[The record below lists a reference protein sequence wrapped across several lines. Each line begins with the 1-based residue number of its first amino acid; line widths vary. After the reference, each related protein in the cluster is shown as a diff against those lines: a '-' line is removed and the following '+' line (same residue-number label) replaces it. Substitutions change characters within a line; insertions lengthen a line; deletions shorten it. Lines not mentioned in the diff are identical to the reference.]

1 MEKNKSRTD
10 MLAAGRK
17 KLQQF
22 RQKKDN
28 KGNSSKPSGKGGK
41 SGHDKTEGTFAEAA
55 GELSN
60 HDTVDISE
68 SSSGVV
74 AEASDTATGISKH
87 DVTGDASNDTA
98 VQQLHDADGQIS
110 KHDAEDTTA
119 LPESIPRVDT
129 VASDAASRVDPVK
142 SESPVANKDTSAK
155 GKVGIA
161 CLLDVTGFPPE
172 GSRTDNT
179 SDGHDVDI
187 RASPEDG
194 SSSLVLEDTT
204 INVPAMVLDE
214 RSGDSNLLLPTD
226 FSFGLE
232 REHGEEQVTDVG
244 AMQEVGGSG
253 GNETDDRMVNF
264 LDGDSNPPT
273 DDAKD
278 SIADRRTA
286 DSGNRFV
293 EENISVATQLSKID
307 MASLADSVA
316 NYAGEA
322 EEPRDHSFGT
332 SPLTESSM
340 MSTVRSVAMGHERD
354 VTSFGPND
362 EKPEAVNFS
371 DTEGTEANSGFFE
384 VERSYEVESN
394 DKDNFL
400 ACKHIDLSSILDGS
414 VVKLSHLAEILQV
427 LDQDEFRYIFMSRE
441 SSAEKP
447 RNADKRQASDD
458 VIHDSF
464 ERLKEHLY
472 MTSLSKDA
480 CYLQLSEH
488 QKGIDGISVNSSL
501 VEVEGKNDTIA
512 KEIVQYRNELQ
523 EALSEKVELEKQ
535 LQLSRSEADVFAA
548 KVNELQ
554 NKLEMTQGEMSGI
567 FSELVE
573 CRNLVQALQSE
584 NENLNISFKMMIEEK
599 NKLSRETT
607 NVLLENEKI
616 TEELYQHRVSLE
628 SFQTLI
634 QDDRKRLEHENYG
647 MINENS
653 KLLAGLAECEN
664 TVEVLRVENKN
675 LNEILTSLSEERKKF
690 DEEKVSMDHQISKM
704 SEESVNCKEMILT
717 LQTEIISLNEH
728 MRSISEEKSKLEEEQ
743 NTIFSEYEKQ
753 YHKLVEF
760 NVLEAVLQAECCKS
774 VKDLKEA
781 RTSIKH
787 YTDENKSLC
796 ADLEF
801 HKIKLKDIDCQ
812 KNSTQFDEVE
822 SQGVKNDTG
831 VLHESKSHQSSSRQM
846 KLDVYSDAFGFLA
859 LKRNLEEAGVL
870 MQKLEREIESMHLES
885 SSLNRSTDAVSP
897 GVSRLIQTFE
907 PNGYTEKDGQ
917 DPEKSPSSEG
927 HTTEDSHM
935 RTKMVA
941 QNLKILLKELVSD
954 AEDASEFCRVK
965 HSKVLAN
972 AAGTDLSKYDALEE
986 HDDQVQEANIE
997 LMVFNEAMRELI
1009 HHGVAKQSELLGQC
1023 DAMQKQEAV
1032 LKLENHHLQEKMNDF
1047 QGHINELQVQLEG
1060 HCRDSDQMTSSI
1072 SNQLQALQSEVS
1084 DRELILQE
1092 EQSSVAAQILK
1103 TVAMLDSTANNISAN
1118 PLPIGNS
1125 NPDVVGSVAASVDGA
1140 CKVIQGF
1147 RGQLEAAQS
1156 EFQEMSHKT
1165 DVALSI
1171 LHRLYSEL
1179 VRTLFGYDPDAAN
1192 KVMADGKRLDLLHPN
1207 FFDAILD
1214 QLKNLYSERLE
1225 LQSTN
1230 TQLSS
1235 QMTNT
1240 ARETDELQKLCLKSD
1255 TVLKLIDE
1263 IEQSV
1268 KLERPAVS
1276 ADDPASLLE
1285 SLIHLLIQKCRE
1297 TGQGSSLCA
1306 SLEMHVHDLQG
1317 EVERLNF
1324 VLMEY
1329 GNENLV
1335 FKHSL
1340 KSAQE
1345 VVIALNSKVQEKVA
1359 ELELSE
1365 QRISSLREKL
1375 GIAVTKGKGLI
1386 SQRESLKQS
1395 LAETSKELEKCSQE
1409 LLSKDERLHE
1419 VETKVKVYAE
1429 AGERMEAL
1437 ESELSYIRNSATAL
1451 RESFLLKDSVLLR
1464 IEEILEDLELPENFH
1479 SNDIIDKI
1487 DWLSKMVG
1495 NHSLPLGEW
1504 DHRSSAEGVSYSDAG
1519 FGSSDGLKEDMQPTP
1534 TSSEDLRRRYEE
1546 LQNRFYGLA
1555 EQNEMLEQSLMERNN
1570 LVQRWEIFLDTVDMP
1585 SHLRSGEPD
1594 DKIQWL
1600 GSALSEA
1607 QNHSYSLQQKIDN
1620 LETFCASL
1628 RADVEDSQ
1636 RRTSELEAA
1645 FHQACSEKE
1654 ILTKD
1659 LEILRQ
1665 ENDESIKRIADFS
1678 LRNENLQNESS
1689 LLQTQKLRLEEDK
1702 DHIEDVIRRL
1712 KEMVKNALQDSCH
1725 EDVVLDQ
1732 EGVGYFEEILRK
1744 LVEEHKTLSSGNL
1757 ANVDST
1763 DVHITGKE
1771 ELSNTSRDFEEQDVT
1786 TLSKNLDES
1795 MGELMSLKEEKDGYM
1810 QTNQSL
1816 VRELQELEVKKKEL
1830 EELLSQEERKSASLR
1845 EKLNIAVRKG
1855 KSLVQQRDGMK
1866 QSIEELNAE
1875 VERLKSESKHTDKTI
1890 SEFEEQ
1896 IKDLLAARDRLQV
1909 VESENSVL
1917 RDRLA
1922 ETERY
1927 MLEKEGSW
1935 SNILNALGEIDVGFE
1950 INSVNPVERITEIG
1964 KYLHGLHGR
1973 MDSLEQDSR
1982 KSKRAAELLLAELN
1996 EVQERNDGLQDELA
2010 KVVDELSEAS
2020 RQKDL
2025 AENAKHEAVAH
2036 IEKLSV
2042 FMTQID
2048 SIRER
2053 IHDHSRLLQ
2062 EESFQLSEVIMS
2074 VRREYAS
2081 EKEFYE
2087 SVKRDAD
2094 HLQSIDKEKESR
2106 LHILQGNISLLFESC
2121 ASAISRLEN
2130 WEEHMVENSLA
2141 SRSPQN
2147 LNSQN
2152 QIGGNISVGD
2162 ASIFNEESI
2171 RNMCDKLSLVVGDS
2185 ISMHTNELGRVM
2197 EVGQSEMK
2205 STIMNLQNEL
2215 QEKDIQK
2222 EKICKEL
2229 VGQIKEAETNA
2240 KNYLLD
2246 LQQARV
2252 KLDASQRQLD
2262 VMGEERK
2269 LLEQRVKELQ
2279 VNETNAID
2287 LQQNVNSL
2295 TDALAAKVQE
2305 CEGLM
2310 QALDEEETEM
2320 ENLANKIVGF
2330 ENELHQ
2336 KNKDLENLEASRA
2349 KALKKLSVTVS
2360 KFDEV
2365 HYLSENL
2372 LSEVEKLQSQLQDK
2386 EEEISFLR
2394 QEVTRCTNDA
2404 LAVTQMNKKSSDEI
2418 REVLAWFDSSV
2429 SHLLVNDVTIDYS
2442 NHLVD
2447 ECKEVLQ
2454 KKILNLMSELEN
2466 LRVTTQN
2473 RDILLQ
2479 EERAKVDELT
2489 QKEQHL
2495 KNSLREME
2503 SQIVMLQGSGDS
2515 DKATLSSSE
2524 IVEVEPTANKWTSS
2538 GTIATQVRSL
2548 RKPNNDQV
2556 AVAIDMDD
2564 SSQGLE
2570 DDDDDKAHG
2579 FKSLT
2584 TSKIVPRFTRPVS
2597 NLVDGLWMSCD
2608 RALMRQPALRLGLI
2622 LYWAV
2627 LHAMLATLVV

>member
-1 MEKNKSRTD
+1 

-28 KGNSSKPSGKGGK
+28 KGNNSKPSGKGGK
-41 SGHDKTEGTFAEAA
+41 SGSDKTAGTVSEAA

-60 HDTVDISE
+60 HDTGDTVDVSE

-87 DVTGDASNDTA
+87 DVTRDASNDAA
-98 VQQLHDADGQIS
+98 VQQLHDDDGQRS
-110 KHDAEDTTA
+110 KHDAEDSTA
-119 LPESIPRVDT
+119 LPESIPRVET
-129 VASDAASRVDPVK
+129 VASDAASRVDPVT
-142 SESPVANKDTSAK
+142 SESPVSNKDTSAK

-161 CLLDVTGFPPE
+161 CLLDVAGFPSE
-172 GSRTDNT
+172 GSKTDNT

-204 INVPAMVLDE
+204 IYVPAMVLEE
-214 RSGDSNLLLPTD
+214 RLGDSNLLLPTD
-226 FSFGLE
+226 FSSGLE
-232 REHGEEQVTDVG
+232 REHGEE
-244 AMQEVGGSG
+244 QEVGGSG
-253 GNETDDRMVNF
+253 GNETDDRMVIF
-264 LDGDSNPPT
+264 LNGDSNPPT
-273 DDAKD
+273 DDASD
-278 SIADRRTA
+278 SIAERTA
-286 DSGNRFV
+286 DSGNRFA
-293 EENISVATQLSKID
+293 EENFSVATQLSKID
-307 MASLADSVA
+307 DASLTDSVA
-316 NYAGEA
+316 NYAGEN

-340 MSTVRSVAMGHERD
+340 MSTSVAMGHERD

-362 EKPEAVNFS
+362 EKPEAVNLL
-371 DTEGTEANSGFFE
+371 DTEGSQANSGFFE
-384 VERSYEVESN
+384 VERSYKVKSN
-394 DKDNFL
+394 GKENFL
-400 ACKHIDLSSILDGS
+400 ACKHIDLSSILDGG
-414 VVKLSHLAEILQV
+414 VVKLSQLAEILQV

-447 RNADKRQASDD
+447 RNADKSQATDG

-488 QKGIDGISVNSSL
+488 LKGIDGIAVNSSL

-512 KEIVQYRNELQ
+512 KEIVQCRNELQ

-554 NKLEMTQGEMSGI
+554 NKLEMTPGEISGI
-567 FSELVE
+567 LSELVE

-584 NENLNISFKMMIEEK
+584 NENLNVSFKVMIEEK
-599 NKLSRETT
+599 NKLSQESR

-634 QDDRKRLEHENYG
+634 QDYRKRLEQENYG
-647 MINENS
+647 LISENS
-653 KLLAGLAECEN
+653 KLLAGLAECQN

-675 LNEILTSLSEERKKF
+675 LNETLTSLSEERKKF
-690 DEEKVSMDHQISKM
+690 DEEKVSMDHQIGKM
-704 SEESVNCKEMILT
+704 SEESVNCKELILT
-717 LQTEIISLNEH
+717 LQTEIINLNEH
-728 MRSISEEKSKLEEEQ
+728 MRSLSEEKSKLEEEH

-760 NVLEAVLQAECCKS
+760 NVLEAVLLAECCKA

-787 YTDENKSLC
+787 YTEENISLR
-796 ADLEF
+796 
-801 HKIKLKDIDCQ
+801 IKLKDIDCQ
-812 KNSTQFDEVE
+812 KNSSQFDEVE
-822 SQGVKNDTG
+822 SQDVKNDTG

-846 KLDVYSDAFGFLA
+846 KLDIYSDTFGFLA

-885 SSLNRSTDAVSP
+885 SSLSRSTDAVSP
-897 GVSRLIQTFE
+897 GVSQLIQTFE
-907 PNGYTEKDGQ
+907 PKGYTEKDGQ

-935 RTKMVA
+935 RTKVVA
-941 QNLKILLKELVSD
+941 QILKILLEELVSD
-954 AEDASEFCRVK
+954 AEEASEFYRVK
-965 HSKVLAN
+965 HSRVLAN

-986 HDDQVQEANIE
+986 HNDQLQEANIE
-997 LMVFNEAMRELI
+997 LMVFYEAMRELI
-1009 HHGVAKQSELLGQC
+1009 HHGVAKESELLGLC

-1032 LKLENHHLQEKMNDF
+1032 LKLENHNLQEKMNDL

-1060 HCRDSDQMTSSI
+1060 HCRDSDEMTSSI

-1084 DRELILQE
+1084 ERELILQE
-1092 EQSSVAAQILK
+1092 EQSSVAAQILQ
-1103 TVAMLDSTANNISAN
+1103 TVAKLDSTANNISAN
-1118 PLPIGNS
+1118 PLPTGNS
-1125 NPDVVGSVAASVDGA
+1125 NPDIVGSVAASVDGA
-1140 CKVIQGF
+1140 CIVIQGLH
-1147 RGQLEAAQS
+1147 GQLEAAQS

-1179 VRTLFGYDPDAAN
+1179 VRTLFGCDPDAAN
-1192 KVMADGKRLDLLHPN
+1192 EVMADGKRLDLLHPN
-1207 FFDAILD
+1207 IFDALLN
-1214 QLKNLYSERLE
+1214 QLKKLCSERLE
-1225 LQSTN
+1225 LQSAN
-1230 TQLSS
+1230 TQLGS

-1240 ARETDELQKLCLKSD
+1240 ARETDELQKLYLKSD

-1268 KLERPAVS
+1268 KLERPAVCG
-1276 ADDPASLLE
+1276 DEPASLLE

-1345 VVIALNSKVQEKVA
+1345 VVIALNSKVQEKIA

-1365 QRISSLREKL
+1365 QRLSSLREKL

-1409 LLSKDERLHE
+1409 LLSKDARLHE

-1487 DWLSKMVG
+1487 VWLAKMVG
-1495 NHSLPLGEW
+1495 NHSLPPGEW
-1504 DHRSSAEGVSYSDAG
+1504 DHRSSAEGGSYSDTG
-1519 FGSSDGLKEDMQPTP
+1519 FGSSDGLKEDM
-1534 TSSEDLRRRYEE
+1534 RRRYEE

-1585 SHLRSGEPD
+1585 SHLRSGESD

-1607 QNHSYSLQQKIDN
+1607 QNRSYSLQQKIDN
-1620 LETFCASL
+1620 LETLCGSL
-1628 RADVEDSQ
+1628 SADVEDSQ

-1689 LLQTQKLRLEEDK
+1689 LLQAQKLLLEEDK

-1712 KEMVKNALQDSCH
+1712 KEMVKNALQDSCP

-1732 EGVGYFEEILRK
+1732 EGVEYFEEILRK

-1757 ANVDST
+1757 VNVDST

-1771 ELSNTSRDFEEQDVT
+1771 ELSNPSRDFEEQDVT
-1786 TLSKNLDES
+1786 TLSKKLDES
-1795 MGELMSLKEEKDGYM
+1795 MGELMSSKEEKDGYM

-1816 VRELQELEVKKKEL
+1816 VRELQELELKKKEL
-1830 EELLSQEERKSASLR
+1830 EELLNQEERKSASLR

-1875 VERLKSESKHTDKTI
+1875 VERLMSESKHTDKTI
-1890 SEFEEQ
+1890 YEYEEH
-1896 IKDLLAARDRLQV
+1896 IKNLLATSDRVQV
-1909 VESENSVL
+1909 VESENSFL

-1927 MLEKEGSW
+1927 MQEKEGSW
-1935 SNILNALGEIDVGFE
+1935 NSILNSLGEIDVGFE

-2010 KVVDELSEAS
+2010 KVVDELSEVS
-2020 RQKDL
+2020 REKDL

-2036 IEKLSV
+2036 IEKLSYLHSEEKERQMSEITVLKFGVDNMKNDLSAIDKELGDALSKDLEVLYNVKATMKSFFDLDVVPDLGALFPGSLPGVTLSTKSENKV

-2048 SIRER
+2048 SIWER
-2053 IHDHSRLLQ
+2053 IHEHSRLLQ
-2062 EESFQLSEVIMS
+2062 EESSRLSEVVMN
-2074 VRREYAS
+2074 VHREYTS

-2087 SVKRDAD
+2087 SVKRDAE
-2094 HLQSIDKEKESR
+2094 HFQSIDKEKESK
-2106 LHILQGNISLLFESC
+2106 LHILHGNISLLFESC
-2121 ASAISRLEN
+2121 ASAISRLGN
-2130 WEEHMVENSLA
+2130 WKEHMVENALA
-2141 SRSPQN
+2141 SRSPQRN

-2162 ASIFNEESI
+2162 ASIFNVESI
-2171 RNMCDKLSLVVGDS
+2171 RSMCDKLSLVVGDS

-2262 VMGEERK
+2262 VLGEERK

-2279 VNETNAID
+2279 VNETNALD
-2287 LQQNVNSL
+2287 LQQKVNSL

-2360 KFDEV
+2360 KFDEL

-2372 LSEVEKLQSQLQDK
+2372 LSEVEKLQSQLQEKDG
-2386 EEEISFLR
+2386 EISFLR

-2404 LAVTQMNKKSSDEI
+2404 LAVTQMSKKSSDEI
-2418 REVLAWFDSSV
+2418 RELLAWLDSSI
-2429 SHLLVNDVTIDYS
+2429 SHVQVNDVTIDYS
-2442 NHLVD
+2442 NHLID
-2447 ECKEVLQ
+2447 EYKEVLQ
-2454 KKILNLMSELEN
+2454 KKILDLISELEN
-2466 LRVTTQN
+2466 LPS
-2473 RDILLQ
+2473 
-2479 EERAKVDELT
+2479 EEL
-2489 QKEQHL
+2489 
-2495 KNSLREME
+2495 
-2503 SQIVMLQGSGDS
+2503 
-2515 DKATLSSSE
+2515 
-2524 IVEVEPTANKWTSS
+2524 
-2538 GTIATQVRSL
+2538 IA
-2548 RKPNNDQV
+2548 
-2556 AVAIDMDD
+2556 
-2564 SSQGLE
+2564 
-2570 DDDDDKAHG
+2570 
-2579 FKSLT
+2579 
-2584 TSKIVPRFTRPVS
+2584 
-2597 NLVDGLWMSCD
+2597 
-2608 RALMRQPALRLGLI
+2608 
-2622 LYWAV
+2622 
-2627 LHAMLATLVV
+2627 